1 MSKRFTIKNHRTGS
15 ASHVLDIFDSEGH
28 VAYNAQIQLAGG
40 VDHMKLAD
48 PDGVE
53 VARYRVRAFEERGML
68 MVTMADGVRFAAS
81 FSGAHHTPHLSV
93 PDYGWNLDRS
103 PVRGMYHITDFRGE
117 KIATVVRGE
126 ESVGSYVATISDCR
140 HLEELL
146 VLVLIVRFLLE
157 HR

>member
-15 ASHVLDIFDSEGH
+15 AAHVLDIFDAEGH
-28 VAYNAQIQLAGG
+28 IAYNAQLQLAGG
-40 VDHMKLAD
+40 VDHMMLQD
-48 PDGVE
+48 LNGNE
-53 VARYRVRAFEERGML
+53 IARYRVRAFEERGML

-81 FSGAHHTPHLSV
+81 FSGVHHTPHLSV

-103 PVRGMYHITDFRGE
+103 PVRGMYHITNFRGD

-126 ESVGSYVATISDCR
+126 ESLGSYVATISDCR
-140 HLEELL
+140 HTDELL
-146 VLVLIVRFLLE
+146 VLVLVVRFLLE

>member
-1 MSKRFTIKNHRTGS
+1 MSQRFTIKNHRTGS
-15 ASHVLDIFDSEGH
+15 ESHVLDIFDAEGH
-28 VAYNAQIQLAGG
+28 IAYNAQIQLVSG
-40 VDHMKLAD
+40 VDHMMLQD
-48 PDGVE
+48 PDGNE

-81 FSGAHHTPHLSV
+81 FSGVHHTPHLSV

-103 PVRGMYHITDFRGE
+103 PVRGMYHITNFRGD

-126 ESVGSYVATISDCR
+126 QCVGSYVATIADGR